1 MLMHKVYLS
10 TVFQPK
16 FQHSFIVIFL
26 WQVDSL
32 VIANLFSWCE
42 LKHTSEILARTQ
54 WLCHL
59 CDRLRT
65 TPFFC

>member
-42 LKHTSEILARTQ
+42 LKHTSEN
-54 WLCHL
+54 
-59 CDRLRT
+59 
-65 TPFFC
+65 FG